1 MADRLTV
8 LKLATDMI
16 KGRIDSNFSDASKNS
31 EALVEQ
37 LIELNG
43 GNKELDFKRFHR
55 GNPVFDIIEEII
67 PVIVHEGLTGD
78 EFFFNLVDYR
88 NIALG
93 DDIDFW
99 TEDKAEFVVA
109 DAAYGTSG
117 IRRQRLGAMEKY
129 NVKTQL
135 KIIKVYEE
143 LKRLMAGRVDFNTF
157 IRKAGEAMTR
167 EIRQDTYTVF
177 NGVST
182 TTKGLNSTY
191 VKSGTYSED
200 TLLELID
207 HVEASNSATATIM
220 GTKSALRK
228 VSTAVVSDEAKSDL
242 YNTGYY
248 GKFNGTNMIYLP
260 QRHKAGTDT
269 FLLDNSKIY
278 VFAGVDKPIKVVNVG
293 EGILS
298 ANDPLQAA
306 DFTQNYLYGQEVG
319 VGLVFNTK
327 QGFYTLS

>member
-1 MADRLTV
+1 MADKLKV

-16 KGRIDSNFSDASKNS
+16 ENKVSGNFSDGAKNS
-31 EALVEQ
+31 EALIDQ

-43 GNKELDFKRFHR
+43 GSKELNFKTFHR
-55 GNPVFDIIEEII
+55 GNPVFDIVEEILPLI
-67 PVIVHEGLTGD
+67 IHEGLTGD

-93 DDIDFW
+93 DEIDFW
-99 TEDKAEFVVA
+99 TEDKTEFVVA
-109 DAAYGTSG
+109 DAAYGTTG

-135 KIIKVYEE
+135 KVIKVYEE
-143 LKRLMAGRVDFNTF
+143 LKRLLARRVDFNTF
-157 IRKAGEAMTR
+157 IAKAANAMVR
-167 EIRQDTYTVF
+167 ELRDDTYTVF
-177 NGVST
+177 NGVTT

-191 VKSGTYSED
+191 VKSGTYAED
-200 TLLELID
+200 TLLELVD
-207 HVEASNSATATIM
+207 HVEAANEATATIM

-228 VSTAVVSDEAKSDL
+228 ITTAVVSDEAKADL
-242 YNTGYY
+242 YNMGYY

-260 QRHKAGTDT
+260 QRHKVGTDA

-278 VFAGVDKPIKVVNVG
+278 VFAGTDKPIKVVNVG

-298 ANDPLQAA
+298 ANDPLQKA
-306 DFTQNYLYGQEVG
+306 DFTQNYLYGQEFG
-319 VGLVFNTK
+319 VGLVFNEK
-327 QGFYTLS
+327 QGFYTIA

>member
-1 MADRLTV
+1 MADKLKV

-16 KGRIDSNFSDASKNS
+16 KGKVDSNFSDASKNS

-43 GNKELDFKRFHR
+43 GSKELNIKTFHR
-55 GNPVFDIIEEII
+55 GNPVFDIVEEII

-99 TEDKAEFVVA
+99 TEDKTEFVVA
-109 DAAYGTSG
+109 DAAYGTNG

-135 KIIKVYEE
+135 KVIKVYEE
-143 LKRLMAGRVDFNTF
+143 LKRLMAGRVDFQTF
-157 IRKAGEAMTR
+157 IKKAGDAMIK
-167 EIRQDTYTVF
+167 EIRQDTYSVF
-177 NGVST
+177 NGVAT

-200 TLLELID
+200 TLLELVE
-207 HVEASNSATATIM
+207 HVEAANDATATIM

-228 VSTAVVSDEAKSDL
+228 VVTAAVSDEAKTDM
-242 YNTGYY
+242 YNMGYY

-260 QRHKAGTDT
+260 QRHKSGSDA
-269 FLLDNSKIY
+269 FLLDNSKLY
-278 VFAGVDKPIKVVNVG
+278 VFAGDGKPIKCVNVG
-293 EGILS
+293 EGIMS
-298 ANDPLQAA
+298 VNDPLQTP

-319 VGLVFNTK
+319 VGLVFNSK